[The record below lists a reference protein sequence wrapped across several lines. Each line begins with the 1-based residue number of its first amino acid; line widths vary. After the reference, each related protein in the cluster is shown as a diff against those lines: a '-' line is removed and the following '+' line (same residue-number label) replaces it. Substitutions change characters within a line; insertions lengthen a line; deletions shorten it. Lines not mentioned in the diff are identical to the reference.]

1 MCWTCCIE
9 NLKAQIAKEDINV
22 YKVVRKADKESCVS
36 LFIGLLLTVTIVITI
51 LLEVALKH
59 QLMSIKH

>member
-1 MCWTCCIE
+1 M
-9 NLKAQIAKEDINV
+9 K
-22 YKVVRKADKESCVS
+22 KV
-36 LFIGLLLTVTIVITI
+36 LLIIGLLLTVTIVITI